1 MNFIYSFFLPVV
13 SFLSVTAICTSQVLP
28 TIHGKSSTESAQFNH
43 GSLYLG
49 ITGNEIDT
57 LPPVL
62 TFSEECGD
70 FVCRATE
77 LRDYGVDPNISAQ
90 VDQGIFD
97 IFIRD
102 SVNSNYKLEL
112 ITSPKISPLP
122 KLTSFDFKLV
132 VKDRTQDAEAMLVVI
147 DRAGK
152 FVEKTF
158 SYKAIPLPD
167 FSRFELDLR
176 VFNSDTIVTSIFYI
190 TNRTNDIMYIDSIYL
205 KFGTVFKIT
214 HGEVL
219 SRVTLAPGREH
230 SFTIDYKSTKGTIG
244 DTTPDTDFLR
254 VRLASCRL
262 DKYVPLVGRF
272 AQSSIKISK
281 GSLSL
286 WTSYDGSNFGGGDH
300 IDTDSISIVNSTNSK
315 ITIES
320 IYLAKDSVFR
330 IIEGNISTAMSLNP
344 GDKHLVIIRYDPLRY
359 SHNDYDYDT
368 DYDTLHIKILG
379 EANRLVCLDGRYGIL
394 DVDEGSSTSPKFSIS
409 TTPNPANQS
418 VIVSING
425 NYSKSVFLRIY
436 DALGREMPACTA
448 ELESGTGAL
457 IPNITAL
464 PIGTYRLV
472 ATTAAGTVLST
483 KLLLIQR

>member
-1 MNFIYSFFLPVV
+1 MNFIYSFFLSVV
-13 SFLSVTAICTSQVLP
+13 GFLSVTAICTSQLQP
-28 TIHGKSSTESAQFNH
+28 TIAGTSSTAGTQFNN
-43 GSLYLG
+43 GMILLG

-70 FVCRATE
+70 VLCRATE
-77 LRDYGVDPNISAQ
+77 LSDYGVDPSISAQ

-122 KLTSFDFKLV
+122 KITTFDFKLV
-132 VKDRTQDAEAMLVVI
+132 VKDRTQDAKAVLVVI

-176 VFNSDTIVTSIFYI
+176 VFDADTIVTSIFYI

-436 DALGREMPACTA
+436 DAIGREMTACAT
-448 ELESGTGAL
+448 ELDNTTGVL